1 MCNSLEQQIATAR
14 RIFAK
19 MPDSLFDSY
28 IIPLIRSIGFWPYT
42 TSNDATL
49 GNAWERLFY
58 VVSLHEHASCTWRLA
73 RIRPTWNDVTPQAQR
88 DIQGLLS
95 NYTGTAL
102 RIVPGYDYDYC
113 QRSTAYHINLLKK
126 NKTYDLPVV
135 LYPMAGKYHILDGY
149 HRIAAFLCVPDEC
162 KVDIPAWVA
171 EV

>member
-1 MCNSLEQQIATAR
+1 
-14 RIFAK
+14 
-19 MPDSLFDSY
+19 
-28 IIPLIRSIGFWPYT
+28 
-42 TSNDATL
+42 
-49 GNAWERLFY
+49 
-58 VVSLHEHASCTWRLA
+58 
-73 RIRPTWNDVTPQAQR
+73 VTPQAQR

-126 NKTYDLPVV
+126 HKTYDLPVV
-135 LYPMAGKYHILDGY
+135 LYPIAGKYHILDGY
-149 HRIAAFLCVPDEC
+149 HRIAAFLCVPDEY